1 MHSESDDIEIMISDK
16 VDEVIKEI
24 FDSLKNRYQ
33 NNLELMKGSDF
44 F

>member
-24 FDSLKNRYQ
+24 FDSLKIDI
-33 NNLELMKGSDF
+33 KII
-44 F
+44 

>member
-33 NNLELMKGSDF
+33 NDLELMKGSEF